1 MKDLLLNSTMHSPTN
16 GPIDNLVHQIETVP
30 TPPPPPNSL
39 TESSKLTESTQSKF
53 PELLGN
59 ELRSIRVVKRPQ
71 INGNEENGNEG
82 VGHQMQRP
90 IGPMDIR
97 NSGEREMGIGIVQ
110 LQVY

>member
-1 MKDLLLNSTMHSPTN
+1 MHSSTN

-30 TPPPPPNSL
+30 TPPPPPNSI

-59 ELRSIRVVKRPQ
+59 ELRSIRVIKRPPT
-71 INGNEENGNEG
+71 NENEENENEG
-82 VGHQMQRP
+82 GGHEMQRP

-97 NSGEREMGIGIVQ
+97 NSGEGECEMVIGIAK
-110 LQVY
+110 L